1 MLRIMVVL
9 RNVEYRQF
17 QGIYD
22 SKQQGDINCEASSQ
36 AGFILNYFLLN
47 FLFKFLN
54 FPKNILKFSI
64 SFQPGWQAETFK
76 ATLFCCLSGS
86 VRDQ

>member
-36 AGFILNYFLLN
+36 AGFILNYFLSN
-47 FLFKFLN
+47 YQ
-54 FPKNILKFSI
+54 FPPS
-64 SFQPGWQAETFK
+64 P
-76 ATLFCCLSGS
+76 SGRLEQS
-86 VRDQ
+86 NMRFIW

>member
-36 AGFILNYFLLN
+36 AGFILNYFLSE
-47 FLFKFLN
+47 FLN
-54 FPKNILKFSI
+54 FPIISSQILRFYPAWLAVDRFSA
-64 SFQPGWQAETFK
+64 SLGKQVGR
-76 ATLFCCLSGS
+76 GN
-86 VRDQ
+86 

>member
-22 SKQQGDINCEASSQ
+22 FKQQGDINCGASSQ

-47 FLFKFLN
+47 FLSNFLECQQISSQILHF
-54 FPKNILKFSI
+54 FPAWLA
-64 SFQPGWQAETFK
+64 G
-76 ATLFCCLSGS
+76 
-86 VRDQ
+86 

>member
-36 AGFILNYFLLN
+36 AGFILNYFLS
-47 FLFKFLN
+47 N
-54 FPKNILKFSI
+54 FPKFPLKFSI
-64 SFQPGWQAETFK
+64 FSQPGW
-76 ATLFCCLSGS
+76 
-86 VRDQ
+86 